1 MTFIMGIIFLLLFM
15 ALRKKGE
22 EHMSHE
28 DYQHLICI
36 FSLPSSYSMLAD
48 LLACY
53 HLNSD
58 YLIETDKHNYY
69 KGIIFDDFHL
79 STPPELVQQYFLS
92 PFCSHVR
99 SLERREKIAKIDP
112 SEDINREE
120 LKAMLTDIPICI
132 WGECNNISQH
142 IN

>member
-36 FSLPSSYSMLAD
+36 FLLPSSYSMLAD

-58 YLIETDKHNYY
+58 YLIETDKHNYS

-92 PFCSHVR
+92 LFCSHFR

>member
-36 FSLPSSYSMLAD
+36 FLLPSSYSMLAD

-58 YLIETDKHNYY
+58 YLIETDKHNYS
-69 KGIIFDDFHL
+69 KGIIFDDFHCL
-79 STPPELVQQYFLS
+79 TASACHGADQQQDQPCKKEPRDDSHYDFCRFL
-92 PFCSHVR
+92 HD
-99 SLERREKIAKIDP
+99 AAP
-112 SEDINREE
+112 SF
-120 LKAMLTDIPICI
+120 L
-132 WGECNNISQH
+132 
-142 IN
+142 

>member
-1 MTFIMGIIFLLLFM
+1 MGIIFLLLFM

-36 FSLPSSYSMLAD
+36 FFFASSYSMLAD

-58 YLIETDKHNYY
+58 YLIETDKHNYS

-92 PFCSHVR
+92 LFCSHFR

>member
-36 FSLPSSYSMLAD
+36 FLLPSSYSMIAD

-58 YLIETDKHNYY
+58 YLIETDKHNYF
-69 KGIIFDDFHL
+69 KGIIFDDFQYTLYRISFLLQFFDLPVHL
-79 STPPELVQQYFLS
+79 WHCKQHFNKLTYS
-92 PFCSHVR
+92 
-99 SLERREKIAKIDP
+99 
-112 SEDINREE
+112 
-120 LKAMLTDIPICI
+120 MLHIP
-132 WGECNNISQH
+132 
-142 IN
+142 